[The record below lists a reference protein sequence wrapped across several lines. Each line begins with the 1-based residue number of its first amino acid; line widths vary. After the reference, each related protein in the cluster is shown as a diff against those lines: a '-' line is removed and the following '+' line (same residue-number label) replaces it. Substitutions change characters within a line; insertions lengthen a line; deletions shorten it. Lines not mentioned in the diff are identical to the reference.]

1 MLFRSLTIE
10 RNKQA
15 GIGRLWRACGYSWK
29 GLKSAWTEEQ
39 AFREEAV
46 LAVVILPAALYIGR
60 SGLERAALIAP
71 LFLVLI
77 VELLNSALEAIVDR
91 GGLGKDRLAEMAKDM
106 GSAAVMLSLAL
117 VLTVWILVLAA
128 R

>member
-1 MLFRSLTIE
+1 M
-10 RNKQA
+10 
-15 GIGRLWRACGYSWK
+15 
-29 GLKSAWTEEQ
+29 
-39 AFREEAV
+39 

-117 VLTVWILVLAA
+117 VLTVWILVLSA

>member
-1 MLFRSLTIE
+1 M
-10 RNKQA
+10 
-15 GIGRLWRACGYSWK
+15 
-29 GLKSAWTEEQ
+29 
-39 AFREEAV
+39 